1 VTADLDLL
9 KGTLDTLVLKTL
21 SWGPRHGYAVARW
34 IKDATD
40 GTITVDWR
48 LRNHVFTDLA
58 GCHCSAFLLG
68 GQQATPIGGAKATSN
83 FFDGLGV
90 RPILGRAFLAG
101 EDAVGAPH
109 AAILSYGLWEREFGR
124 DQNCCAIRNPF
135 SCDEQRASIQ
145 PWCCVPTERRRTA
158 VRLAEEREPGV
169 TSSLSPPRNVRKPM
183 RITT

>member
-48 LRNHVFTDLA
+48 SRNHVFTDLA

-90 RPILGRAFLAG
+90 RPILGRPFSPVKMLSVLHTSRSFRTDCGSANS
-101 EDAVGAPH
+101 
-109 AAILSYGLWEREFGR
+109 AAIGTAARI
-124 DQNCCAIRNPF
+124 AIRFHATSN
-135 SCDEQRASIQ
+135 
-145 PWCCVPTERRRTA
+145 VRR
-158 VRLAEEREPGV
+158 
-169 TSSLSPPRNVRKPM
+169 SSLGAAFRLNGDAPRSV
-183 RITT
+183 

>member
-68 GQQATPIGGAKATSN
+68 GQQATPIGGAKTTLQLLRRTGRSANSRSRLSRRWRCCRCSTRRDP
-83 FFDGLGV
+83 FV
-90 RPILGRAFLAG
+90 RT
-101 EDAVGAPH
+101 VGARIRPRSE
-109 AAILSYGLWEREFGR
+109 LLRESQSVFMR
-124 DQNCCAIRNPF
+124 
-135 SCDEQRASIQ
+135 RAT
-145 PWCCVPTERRRTA
+145 CVDPALVLR
-158 VRLAEEREPGV
+158 
-169 TSSLSPPRNVRKPM
+169 SDW
-183 RITT
+183 